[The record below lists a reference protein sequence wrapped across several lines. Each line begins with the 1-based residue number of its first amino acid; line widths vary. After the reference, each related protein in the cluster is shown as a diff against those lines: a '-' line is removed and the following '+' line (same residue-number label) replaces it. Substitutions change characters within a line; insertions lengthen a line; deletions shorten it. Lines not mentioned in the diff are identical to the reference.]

1 MKIMD
6 NIGLIISV
14 FNGAMLLTFY
24 FGIYKNKMDNNKDA
38 VSKVYDI
45 DARLIRLEEK
55 VNFIYQSIKQQR

>member
-1 MKIMD
+1 MD

-24 FGIYKNKMDNNKDA
+24 FGIYKNKMDHNTDA
-38 VSKVYDI
+38 VSKVSDI

>member
-1 MKIMD
+1 MD

-24 FGIYKNKMDNNKDA
+24 FGIYKNKMDQNTDA
-38 VSKVYDI
+38 IGKVSDI

-55 VNFIYQSIKQQR
+55 VNFIYQTIKQQK